1 MDNSLEQL
9 LKQVLE
15 LEGLILVAQKRGDET
30 PSMVYQLIGEKAA
43 EIGTFAPAPAPAAKP
58 ANENAIE
65 ALPDDEPDDDITVEF
80 VDEDS
85 AESTEEP
92 ETAAEPQPEP
102 ELPAEQEVE
111 PEEEAVVVEPIVEE
125 APEEE
130 IAAEEEIAT
139 EEEIAADEE
148 IVAEE
153 ELSEEEEADVEP
165 VEEVGEEADTT
176 EIGDDAEPI
185 TADDFVN
192 DEEDEEAMRLDEALQ
207 RNMSKDLRHA
217 FSLNDRYRY
226 RRELFGNSDSV
237 MNDTLNLIDSMSTF
251 DEAEDYFYNDLEWEH
266 DSPEVADFMVII
278 KNHFWNK
285 RQQL

>member
-43 EIGTFAPAPAPAAKP
+43 EIGTFAPAPAPVAKP
-58 ANENAIE
+58 ADENAID

-85 AESTEEP
+85 AESAEEP

-102 ELPAEQEVE
+102 EQPDEAEVDAE
-111 PEEEAVVVEPIVEE
+111 PEEEIVVVVPIVEE
-125 APEEE
+125 TPEEE
-130 IAAEEEIAT
+130 IAADAEETAAEEEIT
-139 EEEIAADEE
+139 VEEDPEEEISEEEVTDEE
-148 IVAEE
+148 IA
-153 ELSEEEEADVEP
+153 
-165 VEEVGEEADTT
+165 
-176 EIGDDAEPI
+176 DDAEPI
-185 TADDFVN
+185 TADDFEN

-217 FSLNDRYRY
+217 FSLNDRFRY